1 MPAVGQE
8 GMPSCFFCGRR
19 EKVQIKMKT
28 LKKYLFPSFLLAL
41 VALFAG
47 VNAARAGFG
56 ISPPYVK
63 NNQIIPGSHY
73 EQKIVLLR
81 SSAEE
86 DLMAEVA
93 VNAPDI
99 AKWITIDKGDRF
111 LMPKDQLQV
120 PMIVNIDP
128 PADAEIGNYK
138 GHINVRIA
146 PAGENNSGNVAIALG
161 ARIDVDLTLTN
172 VTFSDFIVRL
182 VSIPDIERLGKPWNW
197 KYIAPIFDR
206 FFYKIRVA
214 MNIQNTG
221 NVETAPSRVHLDVY
235 DLTENKLLESLDDKS
250 MRKVKA
256 FSTEQTE
263 AAFATQLPAGQYWGK
278 LKVYKNNEITN
289 TYKIVFTIAE
299 PGALGGKARDLG
311 YGPWALLGG
320 LILAA
325 LAVLYVLIRIRI
337 WRYAILI
344 LAFVIAKPLSP
355 VYRMIRNVFS
365 AISAKFWRWVG
376 QKAEQK
382 TGKYGKD

>member
-1 MPAVGQE
+1 
-8 GMPSCFFCGRR
+8 
-19 EKVQIKMKT
+19 MKT

-41 VALFAG
+41 IALFAG
-47 VNAARAGFG
+47 ASAARAGFG

-81 SSAEE
+81 SSADE
-86 DLMAEVA
+86 DLMAEASV
-93 VNAPDI
+93 VAPDI
-99 AKWITIDKGDRF
+99 AGWISIDKSERF
-111 LMPKDQLQV
+111 LMPKGQLQV

-138 GHINVRIA
+138 GYINVRIA
-146 PAGENNSGNVAIALG
+146 PATENNSGGVAIALG

-182 VSIPDIERLGKPWNW
+182 VSIPDVERLGKPWNW

-221 NVETAPSRVHLDVY
+221 NVEIAPSRVHLDVY

-250 MRKVKA
+250 MKKIKA

-263 AAFATQLPAGQYWGK
+263 ADFATKLPAGQYWAK

-299 PGALGGKARDLG
+299 PGALGAKARDLG
-311 YGPWALLGG
+311 YGPWALLGA
-320 LILAA
+320 LILAC
-325 LAVLYVLIRIRI
+325 LIILYILVRVRA
-337 WRYAILI
+337 WRYLI
-344 LAFVIAKPLSP
+344 LVSVFVITKPLSP
-355 VYRMIRNVFS
+355 VYRMIGNLFRAGSV
-365 AISAKFWRWVG
+365 KFWKWVG
-376 QKAEQK
+376 QKAEQR
-382 TGKYGKD
+382 TGKIGKD